1 MPEIKEQSQYIEDKI
16 PDKEEKPEKVKKAA
30 AGKAKA
36 KPSTRTTVKAAL
48 RNPNSPQSRSLKKA
62 LKKKKSS

>member
-1 MPEIKEQSQYIEDKI
+1 MPEIKEQSQYIDDKQI
-16 PDKEEKPEKVKKAA
+16 KEEKAEKAEKKAS